1 MKTGKSMRIEKR
13 LVLTLLAT
21 ILLLAGCGKKSKS
34 EEPKE
39 VFGDG
44 YHITAD
50 GVIEVDDEKK
60 EHDAK
65 LAKEVLGIDL
75 SGEYV
80 VDYQLGE
87 EPIPLEIADLGN
99 PCVGTIHAYP
109 SKIDAALSEMMMA
122 EDEGLSE
129 KADFLINEINELFAN
144 EGRNDLE
151 YRDIRMY
158 DNQLWFVD
166 YYDKSIDEIR
176 EFYHPSIS
184 DKKETAQKIGSFYE
198 GPINYRLYSEKLRYK
213 EEKYEQKLREQNE
226 ESIVN
231 AEYYDGRVCIIIWN
245 LKDEI
250 DRIEEQKNIAKY
262 WRIIQTLKGEED
274 VDFQVVFVPY
284 KYKEICEKKGEA
296 HFFEDYWLGNSV
308 DIYLQTGEV
317 SDFFWYDTWKRK
329 QYIGGHRKNG
339 DEKIYQYTTDMS
351 ECIENIEKEWDYWY

>member
-1 MKTGKSMRIEKR
+1 MRIEKR
-13 LVLTLLAT
+13 LVLFLLAT
-21 ILLLAGCGKKSKS
+21 ILLLAGCVKKSKS

-122 EDEGLSE
+122 EDEGLRE
-129 KADFLINEINELFAN
+129 KADFLIEEIDELFAAK
-144 EGRNDLE
+144 GRTDLE
-151 YRDIRMY
+151 YRDIRMLS
-158 DNQLWFVD
+158 NQMWYVD
-166 YYDKSIDEIR
+166 YYSKSMEEIR

-184 DKKETAQKIGSFYE
+184 EELSDTHRESSFFE
-198 GPINYRLYSEKLRYK
+198 GPINIRLDTEKKRFQENEYEK
-213 EEKYEQKLREQNE
+213 ELKENGDECV
-226 ESIVN
+226 VN
-231 AEYYDGRVCIIIWN
+231 AEYFDDSVYIVIWEFR
-245 LKDEI
+245 DEVN
-250 DRIEEQKNIAKY
+250 RIEEQKTIAKY
-262 WRIIQTLKGEED
+262 WRTIQEIKGDED
-274 VDFQVVFVPY
+274 VNFQVIYVPY
-284 KYKEICEKKGEA
+284 IYKEIYRRKGES
-296 HFFEDYWLGNSV
+296 HIFEDYGGEYSDNKLKN
-308 DIYLQTGEV
+308 TGEIL
-317 SDFFWYDTWKRK
+317 DCFWYDTLRRK
-329 QYIGGHRKNG
+329 QFMDGDRKIGEESIKH
-339 DEKIYQYTTDMS
+339 YTADLS
-351 ECIENIEKEWDYWY
+351 DCILDTKKEWRYWD